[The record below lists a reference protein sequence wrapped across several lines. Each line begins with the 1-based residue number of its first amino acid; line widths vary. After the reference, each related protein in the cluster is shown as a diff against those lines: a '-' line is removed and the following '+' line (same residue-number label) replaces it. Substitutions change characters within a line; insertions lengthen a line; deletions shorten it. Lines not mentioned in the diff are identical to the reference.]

1 MIAATVAVLATR
13 LAAGSMLAAGIVH
26 WVHPVPAGYL
36 RLVLRSAVLV
46 LALGLLAGR
55 SRPEAPAWAVV
66 LVAAIALTLLVPR
79 LADRRPLL
87 GVLMCGLGTAAAL
100 VPPWLA
106 VPGFPGLALAANVS
120 GAVLLGGVA
129 ATMLLGH
136 WYLVD
141 TSLSIRPLGA
151 GSLVFSGAVGA
162 RIAAVVLAL
171 LIGGTTELRIAEPS
185 DLIYSTPALFF
196 AFRAITGLLAPLFL
210 AVMIRNTVRIR
221 STQSATGLLYVA
233 LILVLFGE
241 LTAAF
246 LEVVTG
252 GRLV

>member
-1 MIAATVAVLATR
+1 MIGATVAVLTAR
-13 LAAGSMLAAGIVH
+13 LAAGSLLAAGIIHGVH
-26 WVHPVPAGYL
+26 RVPEGYL
-36 RLVLRSAVLV
+36 RLVARGAAAAVAV
-46 LALGLLAGR
+46 GLLAGR
-55 SRPEAPAWAVV
+55 SRPEAPFWA
-66 LVAAIALTLLVPR
+66 LLLAGAVFLAFAVPR
-79 LADRRPLL
+79 FGGRPRALAAGMAGIGLL
-87 GVLMCGLGTAAAL
+87 GALLAPLAAPEL
-100 VPPWLA
+100 
-106 VPGFPGLALAANVS
+106 PGLALASNLS
-120 GAVLLGGVA
+120 GAALLGGVA

-141 TSLSIRPLGA
+141 TALSIRPLSVGS
-151 GSLVFSGAVGA
+151 SLVTGAAALRIGVATFALVYGGIAELRLGAV
-162 RIAAVVLAL
+162 
-171 LIGGTTELRIAEPS
+171 S

-196 AFRAITGLLAPLFL
+196 GFRVLTGLIFPAFL
-210 AVMIRNTVRIR
+210 ALMIRNTVRIR

>member
-1 MIAATVAVLATR
+1 MASNLSGAA
-13 LAAGSMLAAGIVH
+13 
-26 WVHPVPAGYL
+26 
-36 RLVLRSAVLV
+36 
-46 LALGLLAGR
+46 
-55 SRPEAPAWAVV
+55 
-66 LVAAIALTLLVPR
+66 
-79 LADRRPLL
+79 LL
-87 GVLMCGLGTAAAL
+87 GA
-100 VPPWLA
+100 
-106 VPGFPGLALAANVS
+106 
-120 GAVLLGGVA
+120 VA

-141 TSLSIRPLGA
+141 TALSIRPLSVGSGLVTGA
-151 GSLVFSGAVGA
+151 AALRIG
-162 RIAAVVLAL
+162 IAALAL
-171 LIGGTTELRIAEPS
+171 ASGGIAELRLGSIS

-196 AFRAITGLLAPLFL
+196 GFRVLTGLLFPAFL
-210 AVMIRNTVRIR
+210 ALMIRNTVRIR

>member
-1 MIAATVAVLATR
+1 MIAATVAVLAAR
-13 LAAGSMLAAGIVH
+13 LAAGSVLAAGIVH

-36 RLVLRSAVLV
+36 RLVLRSVVLV
-46 LALGLLAGR
+46 TALGLLAGR
-55 SRPEAPAWAVV
+55 HRPEAPGWAVV
-66 LVAAIALTLLVPR
+66 LIAAIGLTLLARR
-79 LADRRPLL
+79 LADRQRLL
-87 GVLMCGLGTAAAL
+87 AALMGALGAGSAL
-100 VPPWLA
+100 VPPLLA
-106 VPGFPGLALAANVS
+106 SPGLPGLALAANLS
-120 GAVLLGGVA
+120 GAALLGGVA

-151 GSLVFSGAVGA
+151 GASLFSAAVGA
-162 RIAAVVLAL
+162 RIAITALAL
-171 LIGGTTELRIAEPS
+171 LIGGATELRIAGIS
-185 DLIYSTPALFF
+185 DLIYSTTALFF
-196 AFRAITGLLAPLFL
+196 GFRAITGLLAPLLL
-210 AVMIRNTVRIR
+210 AVMIANTVRIR

-246 LEVVTG
+246 LEVATG

>member
-1 MIAATVAVLATR
+1 MIAATVAVLAAR
-13 LAAGSMLAAGIVH
+13 LAAGSLLAAGIIH

-46 LALGLLAGR
+46 MALGLLAGR
-55 SRPEAPAWAVV
+55 SRPEAPAWAVF
-66 LVAAIALTLLVPR
+66 LVAAAALTLLAPK
-79 LADRRPLL
+79 LADRHRRLAALMCVLGAGAAILPPLL
-87 GVLMCGLGTAAAL
+87 AGPGL
-100 VPPWLA
+100 
-106 VPGFPGLALAANVS
+106 PGLALAANLS
-120 GAVLLGGVA
+120 GAALLGGTA

-151 GSLVFSGAVGA
+151 GSSLFSAAVAA
-162 RIAAVVLAL
+162 RIAVTALAL
-171 LIGGTTELRIAEPS
+171 LIGGTAELRIADLS

-196 AFRAITGLLAPLFL
+196 GFRAITGLLAPLLL
-210 AVMIRNTVRIR
+210 AVMISNTVRIR

-233 LILVLFGE
+233 LILVLCGE

-246 LEVVTG
+246 LELVTG

>member
-1 MIAATVAVLATR
+1 MIAATVAVLAAR
-13 LAAGSMLAAGIVH
+13 LAAGSVLAAGVIH

-36 RLVLRSAVLV
+36 RLVLRSVVLIA
-46 LALGLLAGR
+46 ALGLLAGR
-55 SRPEAPAWAVV
+55 NRPEAAGWAVF
-66 LVAAIALTLLVPR
+66 LVAAIALTLLAPR

-87 GVLMCGLGTAAAL
+87 AALMSGLGVGAAVL
-100 VPPWLA
+100 PSLLA
-106 VPGFPGLALAANVS
+106 VPAVPGLALAANLS
-120 GAVLLGGVA
+120 GAALLGGVA

-151 GSLVFSGAVGA
+151 GSSLFGAAVGA
-162 RIAAVVLAL
+162 RIAAVALAL
-171 LIGGTTELRIAEPS
+171 LTGGAIELRFAELS

-196 AFRAITGLLAPLFL
+196 GFRAITGLLAPLLL
-210 AVMIRNTVRIR
+210 AVMVRNTVRIR